1 MKKFYAAFFFMVVS
15 IPFFIAVNVW
25 QANQA
30 GEIRRE
36 IRELEQRQENSV
48 ERNRAVA
55 AEIADLIAIDNLEL
69 EAQRRLGLQKMRPEN
84 VRLIIMGGKGRD
96 L

>member
-1 MKKFYAAFFFMVVS
+1 
-15 IPFFIAVNVW
+15 
-25 QANQA
+25 
-30 GEIRRE
+30 
-36 IRELEQRQENSV
+36 V

-69 EAQRRLGLQKMRPEN
+69 EAQRRLGLQKMRTEN
-84 VRLIIMGGKGRD
+84 VRLIILGGKGRD